1 MTLQAKEGERQVKR
15 RILLALFAV
24 LLMVQPAV
32 MAARATTGLDG
43 VEDIKPPQVYTGDST
58 VDSIINFALSIIV
71 AVAEV
76 FYDAFI
82 KAPLMAL
89 SAAWGVV
96 YNALLSWNI
105 AAPMAWS
112 ISTLLFIAVG
122 VVIIW
127 LLATA
132 MDWIM

>member
-1 MTLQAKEGERQVKR
+1 MK
-15 RILLALFAV
+15 RILLALLAV
-24 LLMVQPAV
+24 LLIVQPTV

-43 VEDIKPPQVYTGDST
+43 VEDIKPPEVHTGDPT
-58 VDSIINFALSIIV
+58 VDSIINFVFSLFTAL
-71 AVAEV
+71 AEV

-96 YNALLSWNI
+96 YNSLLSWNL
-105 AAPMAWS
+105 ASPMAWA
-112 ISTLLFIAVG
+112 ISTMLFVAVG
-122 VVIIW
+122 VIIIW

>member
-1 MTLQAKEGERQVKR
+1 MDARWLKR
-15 RILLALFAV
+15 RILLALLAV
-24 LLMVQPAV
+24 LLVVQPAV

-43 VEDIKPPQVYTGDST
+43 VEDIKPPQVYTGDPT

-71 AVAEV
+71 ALVEV

-96 YNALLSWNI
+96 YSALLSWNI

-112 ISTLLFIAVG
+112 ISTLLFVAVG
-122 VVIIW
+122 VAIIW
-127 LLATA
+127 LLVTA
-132 MDWIM
+132 LDWVM